1 MGDKVINKQGLIF
14 LTLTSLILVLSVYY
28 VTMPNELLLTTN
40 SSYVK
45 KDSEQVVNNEKEK
58 EVNVSKE
65 EEKKNTTVSKE
76 ENEKK
81 ENETNV
87 VIKNTNT
94 VEALRNILMDERAKT
109 LKELN
114 DKLTNKDLSA
124 EEKNNVYEEIKAMN
138 EIQTM
143 EENIEKKIKSE
154 FNLDSYVKVKDDVIE
169 VVVNS
174 AIHDTN
180 LAVKIMTSVEKDY
193 DDMYI
198 SVSFKE

>member
-65 EEKKNTTVSKE
+65 EEKKDTTVSKE

-169 VVVNS
+169 IVVNS

-193 DDMYI
+193 SDMYI

>member
-193 DDMYI
+193 NDMYI

>member
-138 EIQTM
+138 EIG
-143 EENIEKKIKSE
+143 
-154 FNLDSYVKVKDDVIE
+154 V
-169 VVVNS
+169 
-174 AIHDTN
+174 
-180 LAVKIMTSVEKDY
+180 
-193 DDMYI
+193 
-198 SVSFKE
+198 VSFFNIIK